1 MTEQFYKQLVELY
14 EQRGTPLR
22 IKKQIELVLTEHN
35 RLKET
40 RLNPLTI
47 KTIQEVPAHWAR
59 PSIEMIPESESTPNV
74 DISTVIDV
82 ISKIEPSIRL
92 DLLENNTIKNNTIK
106 NKARHLEMLSKPV
119 VAFESDSWL
128 KADIEKA
135 IRQLERQHSMIAGS
149 AVRNLPLVLPANF
162 KLPKYT
168 RRKIEVPDVPLDV
181 PVIGKVKNEID
192 IDLSK
197 LLDMSL
203 SVNELELL
211 DVKPID
217 NIDGSQIARME
228 HIPKL
233 RKSWKGVSRVRQID
247 IKEIIKR
254 VGYIKRSVNRTAKL
268 APLPQVHNKVRSLLG
283 FMPHIPKYESID
295 LIVTQDIYMYV
306 SLRDVFLKYA
316 DDILAAQHRTSAEID
331 AWDVYVVQN
340 WQDKDL
346 FHDFVL
352 DHYAPTFEAF
362 NSLER
367 LIIDEFIANQWQI
380 YNEHARTARQEVLG
394 MNLTA
399 EQIKNL
405 PSNPDHDWVSSSDL
419 NLPTKK

>member
-1 MTEQFYKQLVELY
+1 MTEQFYDQLVELY

-22 IKKQIELVLTEHN
+22 IKKQIALVLTEHN

-40 RLNPLTI
+40 RLSPLTL

-59 PSIEMIPESESTPNV
+59 PSIETIPESESTPNV

-92 DLLENNTIKNNTIK
+92 DLLENNTIKN
-106 NKARHLEMLSKPV
+106 KARHLEMLSKPV

-128 KADIEKA
+128 KADVEKA

-149 AVRNLPLVLPANF
+149 AVRNLPVVLPANF

-168 RRKIEVPDVPLDV
+168 RKKIEVPDVPLDV
-181 PVIGKVKNEID
+181 PVIDKVENKID

-203 SVNELELL
+203 SPSELELI

-268 APLPQVHNKVRSLLG
+268 APLDIVHNKVRSLLG
-283 FMPHIPKYESID
+283 YMPRIPKYESID

-352 DHYAPTFEAF
+352 DHYAPTFDAF
-362 NSLER
+362 NNLER
-367 LIIDEFIANQWQI
+367 LIIEEFIAKQWQI